1 MRRVFVA
8 GAMLMGLSMG
18 VEAQQSPPPPSDPGA
33 VGVSLKLSVE
43 QLQLIVQS
51 LPSIGCQNVQQLI
64 VCNKA
69 IALIEELKR
78 QAKEQVK

>member
-1 MRRVFVA
+1 MRRLIAA
-8 GAMLMGLSMG
+8 GVLLGLG
-18 VEAQQSPPPPSDPGA
+18 VYGGAQAQQLPQIDKAPPIK
-33 VGVSLKLSVE
+33 LELSVE
-43 QLQLIVQS
+43 QVQIIVQS

>member
-1 MRRVFVA
+1 MRRLIAAVV
-8 GAMLMGLSMG
+8 LLGLSVG
-18 VEAQQSPPPPSDPGA
+18 ADAQQLPPPPSDPGA